1 MKNKIIPAIAL
12 VALVA
17 AITTTLGQGQQL
29 AYTDSVG
36 IQHYKIGY
44 SDGCTGAVV
53 PGYHTS
59 EYLSGYADGSKACH
73 NTQVSEHNS
82 VVSPSQNTANANN
95 NDNSARQT
103 VIINNK

>member
-1 MKNKIIPAIAL
+1 LKNKIIPAIAL

-17 AITTTLGQGQQL
+17 AITTLGQGQQS
-29 AYTDSVG
+29 AYADSVG
-36 IQHYKIGY
+36 TKHYKIGY

-53 PGYHTS
+53 PGHHTS

-95 NDNSARQT
+95 NDKT
-103 VIINNK
+103 DGHH